1 MGKLLFLEGHS
12 ISRPS
17 IPKIVDFL
25 LSLRK
30 EKRLSCLAIA
40 EYRSML
46 SAMFKFTLP
55 KISSSLVLKDLLL
68 SFYLKCPMIPIRA
81 PPWDL
86 QVVLG
91 FLRSSSFEPV
101 SSLSKG
107 IDEKDMFSFGSG
119 HCKVLGSYEHLQVF
133 LFW

>member
-1 MGKLLFLEGHS
+1 MGKLLFLEVHS
-12 ISRPS
+12 ISLPS
-17 IPKIVDFL
+17 IPKIADFL

-30 EKRLSCLAIA
+30 ERHLACPAIA
-40 EYRSML
+40 WYRSML
-46 SAMFKFTLP
+46 SAMFTFTLP
-55 KISSSLVLKDLLL
+55 KISSNLVLKDFLL
-68 SFYLKCPMIPIRA
+68 SFYLKHPMIPVTA

-91 FLRSSSFEPV
+91 FLRSSSFEPL

-119 HCKVLGSYEHLQVF
+119 HCKVLGSYKHLQVF